1 MALPLAAPAV
11 AAAAPAVAAAAP
23 AAAGGGTAAAQ
34 GMAANLL
41 NDFIAALAA
50 SGVTSV
56 INPPAIPSAGTDS
69 SGKYFIGDE
78 TALRL
83 LPTYRGDQFRTNFFN
98 SLGFDLPMPPTPEEV
113 LGNIEARRERQA
125 RSLTDREIEKL
136 RANRAFDVTIER
148 IIQDALVQRAELDAL
163 AGVKKQELQSAGDV
177 RSQEFASLGQA
188 QAERLRSS
196 YDMAGRTLQSAIE
209 NVLKSGVINDRSTQ
223 VELAKIM

>member
-1 MALPLAAPAV
+1 MAPPII
-11 AAAAPAVAAAAP
+11 AAAPAVAAAAP
-23 AAAGGGTAAAQ
+23 AAAAGGGAAAAQ

-50 SGVTSV
+50 SGVTRV
-56 INPPAIPSAGTDS
+56 MNPPAIPSAATDS
-69 SGKYFIGDE
+69 SGKYFIGAE
-78 TALRL
+78 TDLRL
-83 LPTYRGDQFRTNFFN
+83 IPDYREDQFRTNFLN
-98 SLGFDLPMPPTPEEV
+98 SLGFDLPMPRTPEQV
-113 LGNIEARRERQA
+113 LGGIEQRVERQA

-136 RANRAFDVTIER
+136 RANRSFDVTIER
-148 IIQDALVQRAELDAL
+148 IIQDALVRKAELDAL

-223 VELAKIM
+223 VELAKII

>member
-1 MALPLAAPAV
+1 MAPPIVAAAPAV
-11 AAAAPAVAAAAP
+11 AAAAPAVAAGGK
-23 AAAGGGTAAAQ
+23 AAAAR

-50 SGVTSV
+50 SGVTSAM
-56 INPPAIPSAGTDS
+56 NPPAIPSAATDS
-69 SGKYFIGDE
+69 SGKYFIGAE
-78 TALRL
+78 TDLRL
-83 LPTYRGDQFRTNFFN
+83 IPDYRADAFRTNLLN
-98 SLGFDLPMPPTPEEV
+98 SLGFDLPMPRTPEDV
-113 LGNIEARRERQA
+113 LGGIEQRVERQA
-125 RSLTDREIEKL
+125 RSLTNREIEKL

-148 IIQDALVQRAELDAL
+148 IIQDALVQKAELDAL

>member
-148 IIQDALVQRAELDAL
+148 IIQDALVQKAELDAL

>member
-125 RSLTDREIEKL
+125 RSLTNREIEKL

-148 IIQDALVQRAELDAL
+148 IIQDALVQKAELDAL

>member
-1 MALPLAAPAV
+1 MAAPIVAPV
-11 AAAAPAVAAAAP
+11 AAAASAAAP
-23 AAAGGGTAAAQ
+23 AAAAGGGGAAAAQ

-50 SGVTSV
+50 SGVTRV
-56 INPPAIPSAGTDS
+56 MNPPAIPSAGTDS

-78 TALRL
+78 TDLRL
-83 LPTYRGDQFRTNFFN
+83 IPDYREDLFRTNFLNSVGFN
-98 SLGFDLPMPPTPEEV
+98 LPLPRTPEEV
-113 LGNIEARRERQA
+113 LGNMEARRERQA
-125 RSLTDREIEKL
+125 RSLTEREIEKL

-148 IIQDALVQRAELDAL
+148 IIQDALVQKAELDAL

-209 NVLKSGVINDRSTQ
+209 NVLKSGVINDRSAQ
-223 VELAKIM
+223 VELAKLA

>member
-1 MALPLAAPAV
+1 MAAPIIAPAAAVAAPAV
-11 AAAAPAVAAAAP
+11 AA
-23 AAAGGGTAAAQ
+23 GGKAAAAQ

-148 IIQDALVQRAELDAL
+148 IIQDALVQKAELDAL